1 MLLALAVT
9 AVLGQQ
15 DPQYSYIDRPI
26 YRPQNEP
33 DDYAQERAFLDY
45 YYSSISEE
53 DYPVPSQSVN
63 RNHARHQPQGPPTNI
78 NTFYQTNC
86 MAKKRTLP
94 HEKYCDHF
102 YQLNGCDND
111 QAILQLCP
119 NGLVYTGNGRHG
131 LIGVCDYPHKVDCNG
146 HDRHNPPI
154 ITEHCDWLYGIF
166 GHETSCTRYWTCWN
180 GTATEQFCI
189 GGLFYNE
196 ETHACDW
203 PQNVG
208 GCQKHPLCKDDPN
221 GNVPL
226 GKSCNRY
233 WACQGGYPRLQRCPV
248 MLVFDKDRKRCV
260 SPPTADCDVPV
271 TTPQPD
277 EDDNTGGRG
286 RPNDNRG
293 GNPENRRRFQTQ
305 AAAGPSGARP
315 NQGPPQGLPFNLPE
329 GAQILARPPQQ

>member
-208 GCQKHPLCKDDPN
+208 GCQKH
-221 GNVPL
+221 
-226 GKSCNRY
+226 
-233 WACQGGYPRLQRCPV
+233 
-248 MLVFDKDRKRCV
+248 RK
-260 SPPTADCDVPV
+260 
-271 TTPQPD
+271 
-277 EDDNTGGRG
+277 
-286 RPNDNRG
+286 
-293 GNPENRRRFQTQ
+293 F
-305 AAAGPSGARP
+305 
-315 NQGPPQGLPFNLPE
+315 
-329 GAQILARPPQQ
+329 

>member
-1 MLLALAVT
+1 MGVGFRALQCERDRCCNTMLWSAVAATLVLAASAQDDQVLQDDPCLAKTKGVGD
-9 AVLGQQ
+9 VQ
-15 DPQYSYIDRPI
+15 
-26 YRPQNEP
+26 
-33 DDYAQERAFLDY
+33 
-45 YYSSISEE
+45 
-53 DYPVPSQSVN
+53 
-63 RNHARHQPQGPPTNI
+63 
-78 NTFYQTNC
+78 
-86 MAKKRTLP
+86 
-94 HEKYCDHF
+94 YCDRYWECEF
-102 YQLNGCDND
+102 GEQELYD
-111 QAILQLCP
+111 CP
-119 NGLVYTGNGRHG
+119 NGLVWVGKNRGIADG
-131 LIGVCDYPHKVDCNG
+131 CDYPWRHPNICNNK
-146 HDRHNPPI
+146 DLANPPQS
-154 ITEHCDWLYGIF
+154 TEHCDWLYGIF

-189 GGLFYNE
+189 GGLLYNE

-233 WACQGGYPRLQRCPV
+233 WACQGGYPRLQRCPA